1 MTLSGML
8 SCQHSKNVIDG
19 KKRIILA
26 PAQEQ
31 RAGFDT
37 ISFAEGEVYGIDI
50 LVSSGDDGRVRCV
63 DQCEAIH
70 Y

>member
-1 MTLSGML
+1 ML

-26 PAQEQ
+26 TAQEQ

-37 ISFAEGEVYGIDI
+37 ISFAEGEVYGVDI
-50 LVSSGDDGRVRCV
+50 LVSSGDDGRVSV
-63 DQCEAIH
+63 LISMGH
-70 Y
+70 FHS